1 MLVDFENQFPFQQ
14 NNSVYMK
21 LVLIISDYGA
31 FNNFLTELSS
41 VIAGDEKHTVHI
53 ICSKSKVI
61 NIDDKLI
68 SQRQNINFHYVD
80 IPRTTSLVGEIRAAS
95 KIRSLVTAINPDL
108 IHSHFTTGTFPAV
121 LFRKRRYTYWS
132 TIHGLGMNSSTGLKK
147 LIFALVETICFI
159 RLDKIFVV
167 NDQDYNLVNKLF
179 SKKVLKYDCFGFG
192 CDIEKF
198 DPANFSEQQKFELKE
213 KIGIK
218 AGTIV
223 IAFTGRYVHFKGFH
237 LVVQSFQKLIKEY
250 PGKFKLI
257 LMGGFDPIHKTG
269 LDKEGEAFFNT
280 SKDIINLGFTSDV
293 YKYLS
298 ITDIFLFPSK
308 KEGLPTCILESLA
321 MGVPVITFNVRGNKD
336 IVKNNYN
343 GILID
348 PHEEPAAEID
358 SIKNSLKKLAFDGAE
373 RAEFSNNALNDRLKY
388 SRNNFINEHLK
399 YYSALNG
406 NGVK

>member
-1 MLVDFENQFPFQQ
+1 
-14 NNSVYMK
+14 MK

-41 VIAGDEKHTVHI
+41 IIAQDEKHTVHI

-61 NIDDKLI
+61 DIDDKVL
-68 SQRQNINFHYVD
+68 SKGQNINFHYVD
-80 IPRTTSLVGEIRAAS
+80 IPRTTNLVGEIRAAS

-121 LFRKRRYTYWS
+121 LFRKKGYTYWS
-132 TIHGLGMNSSTGLKK
+132 TIHGLGMNSSRGLRKW
-147 LIFALVETICFI
+147 IFALVETICFI
-159 RLDKIFVV
+159 RVDKIFVV
-167 NDQDYNLVNKLF
+167 NDQDFNLVNRLF

-198 DPANFSEQQKFELKE
+198 NPANFPEGKNRELK
-213 KIGIK
+213 KVIGIK
-218 AGTIV
+218 EGVVV

-237 LVVQSFQKLIKEY
+237 LVIESFQKLTEQF

-280 SKDIINLGFTSDV
+280 NEDIINLGFTSDV

-298 ITDIFLFPSK
+298 VTDIFLFQVRRK
-308 KEGLPTCILESLA
+308 DCLPVYWNPWPWGFRRSLS
-321 MGVPVITFNVRGNKD
+321 M
-336 IVKNNYN
+336 Y
-343 GILID
+343 
-348 PHEEPAAEID
+348 AAT
-358 SIKNSLKKLAFDGAE
+358 
-373 RAEFSNNALNDRLKY
+373 RT
-388 SRNNFINEHLK
+388 
-399 YYSALNG
+399 
-406 NGVK
+406 